1 MRWVVSTHLCVH
13 VPCMRVCC
21 VLCSCGQEMKI
32 VRGVFGALL
41 EILFGCVT
49 RATSSSVVGLLVPEK
64 SNARHG
70 CCLVC
75 ARSHL

>member
-1 MRWVVSTHLCVH
+1 MRRVVLTHLCVH
-13 VPCMRVCC
+13 VPCMRVCAC
-21 VLCSCGQEMKI
+21 FFLRAGNENCTRCL
-32 VRGVFGALL
+32 GALL

-49 RATSSSVVGLLVPEK
+49 GATSSSVVALLVPEK